1 MRVTAR
7 RTVDDRSEITYSTG
21 LFPSR
26 AARLIWCRI
35 HGPRNAPLHGP
46 FPHGNRIL
54 HETPIQRPF
63 RAVSPLSHTPVP
75 THSYGRIGRK
85 GQPSLHRSDHIFK
98 HAIALFLPPGAC
110 ISGKRG
116 RGAERTAARAPTSHV
131 PCLFGHDQSVRAQ
144 STIKRSRAGE
154 PPLSRPRPR
163 IRLPYERPRRCC
175 PFLPRRLFLAPPAV
189 GPRSLVPQRGGRR

>member
-1 MRVTAR
+1 M
-7 RTVDDRSEITYSTG
+7 DDRSEITYSTR

-35 HGPRNAPLHGP
+35 HGPRNAPLHGF

-63 RAVSPLSHTPVP
+63 RAVGPRSHTPIP

-85 GQPSLHRSDHIFK
+85 GPPSLHRSDHIFNTRSPCFFPR
-98 HAIALFLPPGAC
+98 ALAF
-110 ISGKRG
+110 RG
-116 RGAERTAARAPTSHV
+116 NVSTTRSERPAARAATRPVCS
-131 PCLFGHDQSVRAQ
+131 G
-144 STIKRSRAGE
+144 TIKRSRAGE